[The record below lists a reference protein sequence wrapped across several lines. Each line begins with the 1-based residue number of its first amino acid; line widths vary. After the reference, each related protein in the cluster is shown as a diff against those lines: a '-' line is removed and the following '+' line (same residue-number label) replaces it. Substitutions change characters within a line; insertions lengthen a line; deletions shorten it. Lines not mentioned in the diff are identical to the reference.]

1 MFPSRFPFVV
11 HILDI
16 CEQVKGLSWSY
27 ILSFALE
34 ALFYS
39 WSIEPSWLNS
49 IPPTNHLH
57 NSRSPSPGNCFV
69 ASKHHL
75 ARRTDPVLHSGKSPV
90 PCVTWWINPSSSQTF
105 LPVLG
110 VPRWCKA
117 NPPAK
122 AAKASPTENR
132 FCIVLLLCLT
142 LRLSCDADCLGSKCK
157 ELGISLAWRVR
168 SCTPLKARCVFFL
181 NIQLGPLFTWWP
193 HLPSKLHPNFHSIS
207 SHYYNF
213 QIIVIPFQGA

>member
-1 MFPSRFPFVV
+1 MRPYFKVPVFRANVP
-11 HILDI
+11 
-16 CEQVKGLSWSY
+16 
-27 ILSFALE
+27 LSFSFRSPYFGHLWTGQRAVLV
-34 ALFYS
+34 LHPFLRP
-39 WSIEPSWLNS
+39 WSSVLLMIPWAILAQLY
-49 IPPTNHLH
+49 PPTNHLH

-132 FCIVLLLCLT
+132 FCIVLLLCSHFASLAMQIAWVVSARSWAFHW
-142 LRLSCDADCLGSKCK
+142 LGSCDHA
-157 ELGISLAWRVR
+157 
-168 SCTPLKARCVFFL
+168 PL
-181 NIQLGPLFTWWP
+181 
-193 HLPSKLHPNFHSIS
+193 
-207 SHYYNF
+207 
-213 QIIVIPFQGA
+213 

>member
-39 WSIEPSWLNS
+39 WSLEPSWLNS

-132 FCIVLLLCLT
+132 FCIVLLLCSHFASLAMQIAWVVSARSWAFHW
-142 LRLSCDADCLGSKCK
+142 LGSCDHA
-157 ELGISLAWRVR
+157 
-168 SCTPLKARCVFFL
+168 PL
-181 NIQLGPLFTWWP
+181 
-193 HLPSKLHPNFHSIS
+193 
-207 SHYYNF
+207 
-213 QIIVIPFQGA
+213 